1 MIEMSRN
8 DDAVLRI
15 LEAISKSN
23 NLKLAYQI
31 IDKPLVSDKLNR
43 LRQKIEKK
51 DQLWIN
57 TVIESL
63 RMFCLISYLDK
74 KEPIHAD
81 IERDH
86 KSLIVND
93 NIAKTA
99 EGLIHILELIW
110 RMHGSEVLSSFNQFN
125 ADRARKA
132 EQSRAQRNE
141 QLQSVRNNLGNQNNW
156 EEVDPHVHDRA
167 KGSMQRREQLHSVLN
182 NLGNPNNWE
191 EAPPDLG
198 NKVERARVEAI
209 RKTKRNKIARN
220 IANEE
225 ALNKRVWVNALKQAE
240 QYKSKYMSRS
250 NMLNTLKSQ
259 KLNFIPPANT
269 SQITQKSLSKG
280 RMIRFANE
288 QPTRNRVVVPE
299 PSSLQQ
305 RNNFNTI
312 TMMGEEHVPQ
322 IATIHTAKGGR
333 KTHRKR
339 KALRKTCR
347 NRKQ

>member
-141 QLQSVRNNLGNQNNW
+141 QLQSVRNNLGN
-156 EEVDPHVHDRA
+156 
-167 KGSMQRREQLHSVLN
+167 
-182 NLGNPNNWE
+182 PNNWE

-209 RKTKRNKIARN
+209 RKTKRNNIARN
-220 IANEE
+220 IAN
-225 ALNKRVWVNALKQAE
+225 K
-240 QYKSKYMSRS
+240 
-250 NMLNTLKSQ
+250 
-259 KLNFIPPANT
+259 
-269 SQITQKSLSKG
+269 
-280 RMIRFANE
+280 
-288 QPTRNRVVVPE
+288 QPTRNRVVVSE

-305 RNNFNTI
+305 RNNINTI

-322 IATIHTAKGGR
+322 IATIHTVKGAR
-333 KTHRKR
+333 RTLRKR
-339 KALRKTCR
+339 KTR
-347 NRKQ
+347 NRQ

>member
-15 LEAISKSN
+15 LETISKSN

-110 RMHGSEVLSSFNQFN
+110 RMHGSEVLTSFNQFN

-141 QLQSVRNNLGNQNNW
+141 QLQSVLKNIGDPSTW
-156 EEVDPHVHDRA
+156 EEADPHVHDRA
-167 KGSMQRREQLHSVLN
+167 KGSMQRREQLQSVRN
-182 NLGNPNNWE
+182 TLGNPNNRE

-198 NKVERARVEAI
+198 KKVERARVEAI

-220 IANEE
+220 IAN
-225 ALNKRVWVNALKQAE
+225 K
-240 QYKSKYMSRS
+240 
-250 NMLNTLKSQ
+250 
-259 KLNFIPPANT
+259 
-269 SQITQKSLSKG
+269 
-280 RMIRFANE
+280 

-305 RNNFNTI
+305 RNNFNTS

-322 IATIHTAKGGR
+322 IATIHTVKGGR

-339 KALRKTCR
+339 KALRKTRR

>member
-1 MIEMSRN
+1 MSRN

-31 IDKPLVSDKLNR
+31 INKSLVSDKLNR
-43 LRQKIEKK
+43 LKQKIEKK

-63 RMFCLISYLDK
+63 RMFCLISYLEK

-99 EGLIHILELIW
+99 EGLIHILEFIW
-110 RMHGSEVLSSFNQFN
+110 RMHGSEVLTSFNQFN

-167 KGSMQRREQLHSVLN
+167 KGSMQRREQLQSVVKN
-182 NLGNPNNWE
+182 IGDPSTWE
-191 EAPPDLG
+191 EADPDLG

-225 ALNKRVWVNALKQAE
+225 ALSKRIWENAPKQAE
-240 QYKSKYMSRS
+240 QYKSKYKSRS
-250 NMLNTLKSQ
+250 NLLNTLKSQ
-259 KLNFIPPANT
+259 KLNFIPSANN
-269 SQITQKSLSKG
+269 SQITQESLSKG

-288 QPTRNRVVVPE
+288 QSTRNRVVVPE
-299 PSSLQQ
+299 PSSLQK
-305 RNNFNTI
+305 RNNFNTS

-322 IATIHTAKGGR
+322 IATIHTVKGAR
-333 KTHRKR
+333 RTLRKR
-339 KALRKTCR
+339 KTRR